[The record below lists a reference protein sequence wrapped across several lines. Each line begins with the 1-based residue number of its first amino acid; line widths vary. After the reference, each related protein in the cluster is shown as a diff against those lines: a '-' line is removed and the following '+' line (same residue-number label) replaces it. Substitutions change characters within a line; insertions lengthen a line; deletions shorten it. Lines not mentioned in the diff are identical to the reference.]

1 MEELWWKVVDDG
13 TGYPKVV
20 YMKHQKFGK
29 DFLAGE
35 IVEKLNLSLEE
46 TVKETYVAHGPGS
59 AWYQPEGVDQWLD
72 LGSIDPATHAEEVFQ
87 KFQESHE
94 QLAQLLES
102 FSTWK
107 DTTPKV
113 YTPPVW
119 ERMREILPQES
130 LKTLVPCPGGEV
142 WGYPV
147 QDEEKDEGCGWEDSV
162 WSMIPHLNDDH
173 KWSRERIADWLDT
186 LDIDLEFRIPEED

>member
-20 YMKHQKFGK
+20 YMEFGK
-29 DFLAGE
+29 NFLAGE

-59 AWYQPEGVDQWLD
+59 AWYQPEGVDQWLG

-94 QLAQLLES
+94 QLVQFMKS
-102 FSTWK
+102 FSGAP
-107 DTTPKV
+107 TTRF
-113 YTPPVW
+113 YTPTVW

-147 QDEEKDEGCGWEDSV
+147 QDEENDEGCGWEDSV
-162 WSMIPHLNDDH
+162 WNMIQHLNDDH
-173 KWSRERIADWLDT
+173 KWGRERIADWLDT
-186 LDIDLEFRIPEED
+186 LDLDLEFRLPEED